1 MTLKKT
7 ITFACVAIL
16 IANLLLVLLSWI
28 ISAIGVAGVR
38 SLISSEGLRWFLSR
52 YVDIIAT
59 PLLAWLLLLSIA
71 YSCYEGSGL
80 SLALCRAMKGEKL
93 EFKQRLGIRVALI
106 VLVVI
111 IANTLLLLLTPH
123 AVLLSPSGDIFPS
136 PFSKSIVP
144 IVAGAVS
151 LVSFAYGLAGGTI
164 NNIDTA
170 FKTLYCRLPS
180 LLPVLIL
187 YIFAA
192 QLYAC
197 ICFVF

>member
-28 ISAIGVAGVR
+28 ISAMGVAGVR

-71 YSCYEGSGL
+71 YSCFEGSGL

-136 PFSKSIVP
+136 PFSRSIVP
-144 IVAGAVS
+144 IVPPSRHFIVS
-151 LVSFAYGLAGGTI
+151 YRLCCRYSFYISLPRSCTLASALCS
-164 NNIDTA
+164 DY
-170 FKTLYCRLPS
+170 F
-180 LLPVLIL
+180 IL
-187 YIFAA
+187 
-192 QLYAC
+192 
-197 ICFVF
+197 

>member
-1 MTLKKT
+1 
-7 ITFACVAIL
+7 
-16 IANLLLVLLSWI
+16 
-28 ISAIGVAGVR
+28 
-38 SLISSEGLRWFLSR
+38 
-52 YVDIIAT
+52 
-59 PLLAWLLLLSIA
+59 
-71 YSCYEGSGL
+71 
-80 SLALCRAMKGEKL
+80 MKREKL

-136 PFSKSIVP
+136 PFSRSIVP

-170 FKTLYCRLPS
+170 FKTLYCKLPS

-187 YIFAA
+187 YVFAA